1 MLVISI
7 VFYVPLAAT
16 SVFLTPITKL
26 PITLPIS
33 INLTLPISINL
44 LDYLKLLF
52 TSKLDIV

>member
-16 SVFLTPITKL
+16 SVFLVPITKL

-33 INLTLPISINL
+33 INFTLPISINL
-44 LDYLKLLF
+44 LDYLKLLLL
-52 TSKLDIV
+52 TS